1 MSYYYVE
8 LNQNSIVKATLQTF
22 APIDKPTMIQTDR
35 LRNDLLGWKYEN
47 GQFYPP
53 VEG

>member
-1 MSYYYVE
+1 MNYYYVQINE
-8 LNQNSIVKATLQTF
+8 SSIVVATLQTY
-22 APIDKPTMIQTDR
+22 APIEKPTMIQTDR

-53 VEG
+53 NS